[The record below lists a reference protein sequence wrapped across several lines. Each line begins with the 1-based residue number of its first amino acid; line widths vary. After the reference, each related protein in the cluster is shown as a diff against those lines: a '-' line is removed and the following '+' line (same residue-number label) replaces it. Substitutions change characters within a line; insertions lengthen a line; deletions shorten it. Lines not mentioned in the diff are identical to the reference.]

1 MARPLPKPHGRP
13 QGAGG
18 GRGASRPDSLS
29 ATTTDALFAG
39 KVQRK
44 VSNGIAG
51 LAAAGSSRHR
61 QKIVPIPASASKGG
75 RTPRTLY
82 RRSNGALRSPARHC
96 ACGYDGNSR
105 ARNPR
110 KTPQISPIPC
120 SAARRPLGRSRR
132 AMHVSQ
138 TQNGDVEKHPP
149 APKGAHHYR
158 SKASAQEQA
167 SRPSFDTNPI

>member
-1 MARPLPKPHGRP
+1 MVLLDWPPPDHLGIGRKSCQFLPAQAKEEERRERYI
-13 QGAGG
+13 GAVTALYD
-18 GRGASRPDSLS
+18 RRRDIAPVAMT
-29 ATTTDALFAG
+29 ATLEPGT
-39 KVQRK
+39 
-44 VSNGIAG
+44 
-51 LAAAGSSRHR
+51 
-61 QKIVPIPASASKGG
+61 
-75 RTPRTLY
+75 
-82 RRSNGALRSPARHC
+82 
-96 ACGYDGNSR
+96 R
-105 ARNPR
+105 A